1 MEARKLVRKLFRQS
15 KWQMIVTQTRVL
27 TMEMVKNDW
36 ILNAF

>member
-1 MEARKLVRKLFRQS
+1 MEARKLVRKLFGQS